1 MAFVGDPRKG
11 SNGVMFRDITV
22 NRPIQDW
29 KLETLQ
35 SFFDLL
41 CSSKVGRDPDDWIW
55 WRPAQRNVFEVKS
68 FALEIGC

>member
-1 MAFVGDPRKG
+1 MGDPRKG

-41 CSSKVGRDPDDWIW
+41 CSSKFGRDPDDWIW